1 MEGGGLIGLAVRRP
15 ISVLSGVLL
24 VCLLGTLAL
33 TQLPIQLTPD
43 IAIPTLS
50 VSTNWPGASPA
61 EVEAEILEEQEDAL
75 KTLSGLVR
83 MEATA
88 EPDRGTLRLE
98 LEVGTP
104 IQESLVRATNLLSQV
119 PDYPEAANQPIIDSA
134 DDTGPPLAVI
144 TITAQDGRYPGAY
157 RTWVAENVQPRLDRI
172 PGVANSRL
180 IGGQDREVRVLF
192 EPRALASRGLGLQDV
207 RTRIRS
213 ELRNLSAG
221 DVTWGKRQLLVRTPL
236 EPELPEDLE
245 ELVLAYREEGG
256 PIRLG
261 DVATVQYGL
270 RKARARVFSDDR
282 QSLVFLLFREAGSN
296 VLTVTRQ
303 VRAEVQ
309 RIQDEQMASRG
320 LDIDVVD
327 DQVDYIEAA
336 LSLVRQN
343 LVVGGLLA
351 VLVLL
356 VFLRSWRASLVVSI
370 AIPVCTLGTALGM
383 AALGRTINVVSL
395 AGMAFAVGMV
405 VDNAIVVLENI
416 DTHRQRE
423 SDGAKAALLGTKEVW
438 GAVLAST
445 LTTIVVFLP
454 VARWQDE
461 VGEILRDVA
470 VAISFAVGF
479 SLLVSVLVIPS
490 FAAAFLEAER
500 RPTSSRVPRL
510 VLLGRR
516 FQDRVGQLVAW
527 LVARSSRA
535 LGVVL
540 AALAGTGTVVLLLL
554 PPMEYLPTGNRAFVF
569 GVLVPPPGLAVEEMM
584 SVGRRVQADVL
595 PHVGR
600 ETEDGTPEL
609 RRWFYVGRP
618 NRVFTGIGIEDGERT
633 AEAASWYRRTLQK
646 IPGMF
651 AIANRASLFGRSIS
665 GARSIELEVQGGD
678 LPELVSVAGQLLG
691 AIKKALP
698 EAQVRPRPSLEPGA
712 PELHVEPKRNQ
723 AVRLGMSGE
732 DIGAAVDVLVD
743 GAIIGELGP
752 GGDPKV
758 NVVLAARGVDEYGL
772 RTASG
777 LESAPVVTGTGQVVP
792 LGSVATVTEALG
804 PTQIRRVER
813 RRTITLDVSPPEDV
827 ALEEAIQ
834 LIGETLRREG
844 ESGNVPFGI
853 TTRLAGSAGDLEQ
866 AKTRL
871 GYVLL
876 LAVVISFLLMT
887 GLFED
892 FVAPLAV
899 MITVPFAA
907 AGGVLGLQFVDAFLS
922 SQGFDLLTAVGF
934 IILIGVVVN
943 NAILVVEGAMV
954 RLQAGATLAE
964 AIGASV
970 EGRLRPIFMSTLT
983 SLAGLSPLVFFP
995 GSGSELYRGVGSIV
1009 LGGLALSTL
1018 LTVFVVPALYSLLE
1032 RARGR
1037 A

>member
-15 ISVLSGVLL
+15 ISILSGVLL

-33 TQLPIQLTPD
+33 IQLPIQLTPD

-50 VSTNWPGASPA
+50 VSTDWPGASPA

-104 IQESLVRATNLLSQV
+104 IQEALVRATNLLSQV
-119 PDYPEAANQPIIDSA
+119 PDYPEAADQPVIDSA

-144 TITAQDGRYPGAY
+144 TITARDGSYPGPF

-172 PGVANSRL
+172 SGVANSRL
-180 IGGQDREVRVLF
+180 IGGQDREVRVVF
-192 EPRALASRGLGLQDV
+192 EPKALAGRGLSLRDV
-207 RTRIRS
+207 RARIRS
-213 ELRNLSAG
+213 ELRDLSAG

-236 EPELPEDLE
+236 EPEVPKDLE
-245 ELVLAYREEGG
+245 KLVLAYRDEGG

-261 DVATVQYGL
+261 DVATVDYGL

-282 QSLVFLLFREAGSN
+282 QSMVFLLFREAGSN
-296 VLTVTRQ
+296 VLSVTRQ
-303 VRAEVQ
+303 IRAAVEL
-309 RIQDEQMASRG
+309 IQEEQMESRG
-320 LDIDVVD
+320 LQIEVVN
-327 DQVDYIEAA
+327 DQVDYIESA

-356 VFLRSWRASLVVSI
+356 VFLRSWRASLVVSV

-383 AALGRTINVVSL
+383 AALGRSINVVSL

-416 DTHRQRE
+416 DTQRQRE
-423 SDGAKAALLGTKEVW
+423 TDVAKAALLGTQEVW

-454 VARWQDE
+454 ISQWQDE
-461 VGEILRDVA
+461 VGEILRDIA

-479 SLLVSVLVIPS
+479 SLIVSVLVIPS
-490 FAAAFLEAER
+490 FAAAFLKSER
-500 RPTSSRVPRL
+500 KTTSGKVPRL
-510 VLLGRR
+510 VQWGRR
-516 FQDRVGQLVAW
+516 FQEQVGRLVAW

-540 AALAGTGTVVLLLL
+540 GALAGAGAIVWLLL

-584 SVGRRVQADVL
+584 DVGRQVQSDVL
-595 PHVGR
+595 PHIGKA
-600 ETEDGTPEL
+600 TEDGTPEI

-618 NRVFTGIGIEDGERT
+618 NQVFTGIGVANGDETE
-633 AEAASWYRRTLQK
+633 EAANWFRQTLQK

-665 GARSIELEVQGGD
+665 GARSIELEIQGGD
-678 LPELVSVAGQLLG
+678 LQVLVGVAGQLLG
-691 AIKKALP
+691 AIKDALP
-698 EAQVRPRPSLEPGA
+698 DAQIRPQPSLEPGA
-712 PELHVEPKRNQ
+712 PELHIEPKRDQ
-723 AVRLGMSGE
+723 AVRLGLTSE

-743 GAIIGELGP
+743 GAIVGETGP

-772 RTASG
+772 RTASA
-777 LESAPVVTGTGQVVP
+777 LESAPVVTGRGQVVP
-792 LGSVATVTEALG
+792 LGSVARVTEALG

-813 RRTITLDVSPPEDV
+813 KRTITLDVSPPQNV
-827 ALEEAIQ
+827 ALEEAIE
-834 LIGETLRREG
+834 IIEDTLRTQG
-844 ESGNVPFGI
+844 QSGNIPFGV
-853 TTRLAGSAGDLEQ
+853 TTRLAGSAGDLAR

-876 LAVVISFLLMT
+876 LAVVISLLLMT

-907 AGGVLGLQFVDAFLS
+907 AGGVLGLRFVDTFLS
-922 SQGFDLLTAVGF
+922 DQGFDLLTAVGF

-954 RLQAGATLAE
+954 RLNAGTPLAD

-1037 A
+1037 G

>member
-15 ISVLSGVLL
+15 ISILSGVLL

-50 VSTNWPGASPA
+50 VSTDWPGASPA
-61 EVEAEILEEQEDAL
+61 EVESEILEEQEDAL

-104 IQESLVRATNLLSQV
+104 IQEALVRATNLLSQV
-119 PDYPEAANQPIIDSA
+119 PDYPEAADQPVIDSA

-144 TITAQDGRYPGAY
+144 TITAKDGRYPGRY

-180 IGGQDREVRVLF
+180 IGGQDREVRVVF
-192 EPRALASRGLGLQDV
+192 EPKALAGRGLSLRDV
-207 RTRIRS
+207 RARIRS
-213 ELRNLSAG
+213 ELRDLSAG

-236 EPELPEDLE
+236 EPDVPKDLE
-245 ELVLAYREEGG
+245 KLVLSYRDDGG

-261 DVATVQYGL
+261 DVATVDYGL

-282 QSLVFLLFREAGSN
+282 QSMVFLLFREAGSN

-303 VRAEVQ
+303 IRATVDQ
-309 RIQDEQMASRG
+309 IQEEQMESRG
-320 LDIDVVD
+320 LEIEVVN
-327 DQVDYIEAA
+327 DQVDYIESA

-343 LVVGGLLA
+343 LFVGGFLA
-351 VLVLL
+351 VVVLL
-356 VFLRSWRASLVVSI
+356 VFLRSWRASLVVSV
-370 AIPVCTLGTALGM
+370 AIPICTLGTALGM

-416 DTHRQRE
+416 DTQRQRE
-423 SDGAKAALLGTKEVW
+423 SDVAKAALLGTQEVW

-454 VARWQDE
+454 ISQWQDE
-461 VGEILRDVA
+461 VGEILRDIA
-470 VAISFAVGF
+470 IAISFAVGF
-479 SLLVSVLVIPS
+479 SLIVSVLVIPS
-490 FAAAFLEAER
+490 FAAAFLKSNR
-500 RPTSSRVPRL
+500 KTTTGKVPRL
-510 VLLGRR
+510 VLWGRR
-516 FQDRVGQLVAW
+516 FQEQVGHLVAW

-535 LGVVL
+535 IGVVL
-540 AALAGTGTVVLLLL
+540 AALAGAGTIVWLLL
-554 PPMEYLPTGNRAFVF
+554 PPMEYLPAGNRAFVF
-569 GVLVPPPGLAVEEMM
+569 GVLVPPPGLAVDEMM
-584 SVGRRVQADVL
+584 EVGRQVQSDVL
-595 PHVGR
+595 PHIGQQ
-600 ETEDGTPEL
+600 TEDGTPEI

-618 NRVFTGIGIEDGERT
+618 NQVFTGIGVQNGDET
-633 AEAASWYRRTLQK
+633 AEAARWFRRTLQK

-665 GARSIELEVQGGD
+665 GARSIELEIQGGD
-678 LPELVSVAGQLLG
+678 LQVLVGVAGQLLG
-691 AIKKALP
+691 AIEEALP
-698 EAQVRPRPSLEPGA
+698 GAQIRPQPSLEPGA
-712 PELHVEPKRNQ
+712 PELHVEPKRDQ
-723 AVRLGMSGE
+723 AVRVGLSSE

-743 GAIIGELGP
+743 GAIVGEVGP

-758 NVVLAARGVDEYGL
+758 DVVLAARGVDEYGL
-772 RTASG
+772 RTPSA
-777 LESAPVVTGTGQVVP
+777 LESAPVVTGRGQVVP
-792 LGSVATVTEALG
+792 LGSVARVTEALG

-813 RRTITLDVSPPEDV
+813 KRTITLDVSPPDDV
-827 ALEEAIQ
+827 ALEKAIR
-834 LIGETLRREG
+834 IIEDTLLAEG
-844 ESGNVPFGI
+844 ASGNIPFGV
-853 TTRLAGSAGDLEQ
+853 TTRLAGSAGDLAR
-866 AKTRL
+866 AKVRL

-892 FVAPLAV
+892 FLAPLAV
-899 MITVPFAA
+899 MVTVPFAA
-907 AGGVLGLQFVDAFLS
+907 AGGVLGLRFVDEVLS
-922 SQGFDLLTAVGF
+922 PQGFDLLTAVGF

-954 RLQAGATLAE
+954 RLKAGTPLAD